1 MTANLII
8 GILALYLLIG
18 FFLNQALEDKGEYSM
33 SIIFF
38 YPAMI
43 LFALLLVFMMVIDDV
58 VGKD

>member
-18 FFLNQALEDKGEYSM
+18 FFLNQALEDNGQYSLLA
-33 SIIFF
+33 IFF

-43 LFALLLVFMMVIDDV
+43 LFTLLLVFVSIIDDLV
-58 VGKD
+58 RKE